1 MYNNITTTL
10 HKEQRPRSESN
21 SSLDNTSSLT
31 DEVST
36 KSLPSR
42 AGISYVITISPH
54 FILLT
59 LVIVCVAAFA
69 VGTISRIMLLSSMG
83 IHPSAYPLNSSIPIL
98 QCNTTTKHEVQLPT
112 PVRINDKVPS
122 TMYTSTQLL
131 PLLAAKTSHSVHMDR
146 NVKLSDTGDNIS
158 NDENTNHVHQHLPS
172 GQHVLVDLKNVDPV
186 FLNSEERL
194 AEALVQLAII
204 SKVNLLSY
212 HCHSLVPMG
221 VSCVGIL
228 LESHVS

>member
-1 MYNNITTTL
+1 MYNNITTL

-21 SSLDNTSSLT
+21 SSLDSTSSLT
-31 DEVST
+31 DEDST

-42 AGISYVITISPH
+42 AGISYVINVSPH

-83 IHPSAYPLNSSIPIL
+83 IHPSANPLNNSISIL
-98 QCNTTTKHEVQLPT
+98 QCDTTTKHEVQLPT
-112 PVRINDKVPS
+112 PVRISNKELPPTKYS
-122 TMYTSTQLL
+122 STQLL

-172 GQHVLVDLKNVDPV
+172 GQHVLVDLKNVDPS
-186 FLNSEERL
+186 FLNSEEQL
-194 AEALVQLAII
+194 AEALVQLAIE